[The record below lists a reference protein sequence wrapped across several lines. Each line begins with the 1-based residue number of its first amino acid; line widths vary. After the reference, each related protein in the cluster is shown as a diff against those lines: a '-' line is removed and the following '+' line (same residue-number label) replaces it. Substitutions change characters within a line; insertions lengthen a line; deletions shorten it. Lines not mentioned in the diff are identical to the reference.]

1 MYQANKSDLLNKA
14 SINYVVTGHWI
25 INL

>member
-14 SINYVVTGHWI
+14 SINYVVTGH
-25 INL
+25 